1 MSTSWLKRVNIWEYE
16 ENSYLFL
23 HRDQSQAVTL
33 MQPFNCIH
41 AHVCLMCIE
50 REGRALTTMKHR
62 IKTQKKW

>member
-1 MSTSWLKRVNIWEYE
+1 MSTSWLNRVNIWEYE

-41 AHVCLMCIE
+41 VYVHLMCIDRSKGTDRYE
-50 REGRALTTMKHR
+50 
-62 IKTQKKW
+62 TQNKKYSRR